1 MLLQGKQLTT
11 PLPADLRSKVSE
23 AQLAVASANLQME
36 GVRKFF
42 DAALMVKDYKGAEKY
57 RAQLHA
63 LIDVVLDNTSV
74 IYSII
79 QHNAKL

>member
-1 MLLQGKQLTT
+1 
-11 PLPADLRSKVSE
+11 
-23 AQLAVASANLQME
+23 ME